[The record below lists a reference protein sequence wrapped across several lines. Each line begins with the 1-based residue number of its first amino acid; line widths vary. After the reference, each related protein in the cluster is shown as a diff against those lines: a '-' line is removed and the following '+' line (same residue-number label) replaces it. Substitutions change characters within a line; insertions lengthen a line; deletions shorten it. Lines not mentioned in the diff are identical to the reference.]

1 MLEVDNCPVKEEGI
15 MQPTWYIKGN
25 GKWVRIHEVA
35 RKTRWGAYILKD
47 RAGNEILVTK
57 DKVR

>member
-1 MLEVDNCPVKEEGI
+1 